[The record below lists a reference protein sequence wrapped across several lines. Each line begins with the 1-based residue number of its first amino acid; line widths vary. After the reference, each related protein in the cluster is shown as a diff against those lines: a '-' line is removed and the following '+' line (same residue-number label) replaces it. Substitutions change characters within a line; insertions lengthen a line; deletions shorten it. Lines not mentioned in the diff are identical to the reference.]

1 MNRILLVFFISCLI
15 FSCAKIVT
23 PSGGAKDSTPPLMLK
38 SKPEA
43 NSTNFSGKE
52 IDIVFD
58 EFIVLDNPTQK
69 ILISPQITP
78 APEIMADL
86 KTIKIKGIDS
96 LRENTTYII
105 DFADAIKDYNEGNR
119 LNGFS
124 FAFSTGENIDTMWYE
139 GRVLEAFNL
148 TPIANK
154 FVLLYSNFDTSYM
167 RTKTSDYLTRTDSNG
182 VFRFRNLAEKDYK
195 LLVLDDK
202 NQNKIYDL
210 PNEGIGFSTK
220 VLKPYLADSTA
231 NDKLL
236 KQIFYYSDFVEK
248 VEETPISKPQKTVT
262 DSLFAISKY
271 EKDTVDYYNNA
282 YQIVFKDTLTKE
294 NFSALL
300 IENSDTLQVEF
311 LKKNDTLYSL
321 NADLKTATQYEIII
335 EKNTV
340 FNTLKQSNREFK
352 HKFYYSSEQDY
363 GALTLNFK
371 DSISFDACH
380 IFYLYNLA
388 GNLVREEYVEKEEEK
403 ISFKNL
409 KEGAYKVKVAIDE
422 NCNKTWDKANFELQQ
437 ENEKVLIYNKVTA
450 VKRGWEIEEE
460 WIISQ

>member
-1 MNRILLVFFISCLI
+1 
-15 FSCAKIVT
+15 
-23 PSGGAKDSTPPLMLK
+23 
-38 SKPEA
+38 
-43 NSTNFSGKE
+43 
-52 IDIVFD
+52 
-58 EFIVLDNPTQK
+58 
-69 ILISPQITP
+69 
-78 APEIMADL
+78 
-86 KTIKIKGIDS
+86 
-96 LRENTTYII
+96 
-105 DFADAIKDYNEGNR
+105 
-119 LNGFS
+119 
-124 FAFSTGENIDTMWYE
+124 
-139 GRVLEAFNL
+139 
-148 TPIANK
+148 
-154 FVLLYSNFDTSYM
+154 VLLYSNFDTSYM
-167 RTKTSDYLTRTDSNG
+167 RSHTADYITRTDSNG

-220 VLKPYLADSTA
+220 VLKPYLEDSTA
-231 NDKLL
+231 NEKLI

-248 VEETPISKPQKTVT
+248 TEETIEAKPQKTIT

-294 NFSALL
+294 IFSALL

-311 LKKNDTLYSL
+311 FKKNDTLYSL

-388 GNLVREEYVEKEEEK
+388 GNLVREEQVAKGEEK